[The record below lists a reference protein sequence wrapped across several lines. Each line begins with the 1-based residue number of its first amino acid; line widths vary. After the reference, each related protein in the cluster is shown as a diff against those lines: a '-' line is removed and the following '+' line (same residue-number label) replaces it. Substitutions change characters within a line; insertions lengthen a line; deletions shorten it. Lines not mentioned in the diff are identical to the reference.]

1 MKRCSKC
8 SIEKDDGD
16 FLENRNACKEC
27 YRKQRKQWREANAAE
42 IKEKRKQ
49 YHKDNAAEIKEKQK
63 QYRKDNAAE
72 IKEKQKQ
79 HNKDNAAK
87 KMLCNARARSKQK
100 GMPFDITED
109 DLINIWPT
117 HCPVLGMELQSNISK
132 GKAQPN
138 SFSLDRIDSD
148 RKIGYIPTNIRIIS
162 FRANTLKS
170 NATLEELF
178 QVGKDAEKLIEVKA
192 KKNE

>member
-16 FLENRNACKEC
+16 FSENRNTCKEC
-27 YRKQRKQWREANAAE
+27 RREYKKQYREDNPEKIKQKARQWREVNPEKIKENNKRWREANP
-42 IKEKRKQ
+42 EKRKQ
-49 YHKDNAAEIKEKQK
+49 N
-63 QYRKDNAAE
+63 
-72 IKEKQKQ
+72 
-79 HNKDNAAK
+79 NKRWREANPAK
-87 KMLCNARARSKQK
+87 AMLSSARRRSKQK

-117 HCPVLGMELQSNISK
+117 HCPVLGIELQLSDR
-132 GKAQPN
+132 GKPQSN

-178 QVGKDAEKLIEVKA
+178 QVGKDAEKLIEAKA

>member
-16 FLENRNACKEC
+16 FLENRNTCKEC
-27 YRKQRKQWREANAAE
+27 RRKQRKQHNKRWCEANAEKIKQKKKQWREANA
-42 IKEKRKQ
+42 EK
-49 YHKDNAAEIKEKQK
+49 IKQK
-63 QYRKDNAAE
+63 AQQWRKDNPAKEMIKAAR
-72 IKEKQKQ
+72 K
-79 HNKDNAAK
+79 
-87 KMLCNARARSKQK
+87 RSKQK

-109 DLINIWPT
+109 DLNNIWPT
-117 HCPVLGMELQSNISK
+117 RCAVLGIELESNINK

-148 RKIGYIPTNIRIIS
+148 PHIGYIPTNIRIIS
-162 FRANTLKS
+162 NRANTLKS

-178 QVGKDAEKLIEVKA
+178 QVGKDAEKLIEAKA